1 MRKFSIFQ
9 KIIGGENGTKEG
21 TIKRKTTRISN
32 VKNSE
37 IDPSGDYDRLREN
50 GGIDNLK
57 ESILSHEG
65 VKDLVGEDYARGTSV
80 DRRSF

>member
-1 MRKFSIFQ
+1 M
-9 KIIGGENGTKEG
+9 GGEDDDKEG
-21 TIKRKTTRISN
+21 APKRKATRLSNN

-37 IDPSGDYDRLREN
+37 IDPSREYDRLREN
-50 GGIDNLK
+50 GDIDGLK